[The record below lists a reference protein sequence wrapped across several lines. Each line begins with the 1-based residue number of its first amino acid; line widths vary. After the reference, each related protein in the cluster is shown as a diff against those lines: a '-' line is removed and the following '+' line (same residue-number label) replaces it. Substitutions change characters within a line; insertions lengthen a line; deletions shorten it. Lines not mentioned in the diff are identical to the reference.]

1 MKSQLGKQFKKKNR
15 VPLPRQLVSLDR
27 SSAITGRLAKCALN
41 RPLGVKSL
49 SDRSSALF
57 EVYRRT
63 V

>member
-1 MKSQLGKQFKKKNR
+1 MKSQLGKQFKKNR

-27 SSAITGRLAKCALN
+27 SAITGSLAKCALN